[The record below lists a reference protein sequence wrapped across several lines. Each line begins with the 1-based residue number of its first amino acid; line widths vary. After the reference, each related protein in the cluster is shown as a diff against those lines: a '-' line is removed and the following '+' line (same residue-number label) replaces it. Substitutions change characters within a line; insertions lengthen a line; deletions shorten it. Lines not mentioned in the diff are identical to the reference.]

1 MELQFFDKSDIIFCG
16 DVHGKFRELGYNI
29 IERYKIENSVIFV
42 CGDFGMGFHKTNYYQ
57 VELHRLSEKIQK
69 NNNILVAIRGNHD
82 DPKWFEEINAF
93 GQVYLIPDNQIVCVN
108 GYNIIGIGGGISID
122 REQDHRILDKT
133 YWAGENIIVNED
145 VLSKVT
151 DIDFVFTHSSPK
163 FCEPLSK
170 IGIQIFLNDDTKLRD
185 DLNKEREDVTR
196 IYDILKVNNK
206 ISKWCYGHFHNS
218 YYLNKDGVDFYGLD
232 ELELKSVY
240 K

>member
-1 MELQFFDKSDIIFCG
+1 MLTYIIFISLLYYFIG
-16 DVHGKFRELGYNI
+16 YKRIWGKI
-29 IERYKIENSVIFV
+29 ILFK
-42 CGDFGMGFHKTNYYQ
+42 
-57 VELHRLSEKIQK
+57 
-69 NNNILVAIRGNHD
+69 
-82 DPKWFEEINAF
+82 
-93 GQVYLIPDNQIVCVN
+93 
-108 GYNIIGIGGGISID
+108 
-122 REQDHRILDKT
+122 DKT
-133 YWAGENIIVNED
+133 YWAEENIIVNED
-145 VLSKVT
+145 VLSKLT

-185 DLNKEREDVTR
+185 DLNKERADITR
-196 IYDILKVNNK
+196 IYDILKINNK